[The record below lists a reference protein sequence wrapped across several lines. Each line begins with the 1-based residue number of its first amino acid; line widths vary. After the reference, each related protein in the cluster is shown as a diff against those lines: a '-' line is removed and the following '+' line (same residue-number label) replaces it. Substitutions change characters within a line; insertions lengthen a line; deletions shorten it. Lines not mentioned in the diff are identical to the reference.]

1 MTRIWRIDAD
11 FSRRSIDEIDFAVI
25 ANCKKIRVHP
35 HDPRNPRPHYQK
47 SYLSAMFSTTQ
58 KIGILGGGQLGKMLC
73 LAAAPWDFKTYVL
86 DASPDFPAGQV
97 CTEFTV
103 GDFNNYD
110 DVMAFGR
117 DKDVLTIEIEHVNTA
132 ALHELKRMG
141 KQVHPSPDALDI
153 IKDKGLQKVFYR
165 NNEIPTAP
173 FELFENEQ
181 DLLSAIDSGRWSLP
195 LVQKSR
201 TAGYDGKGVAILRT
215 SDDLKT
221 KLLKGP
227 CLVELLAP
235 IQTEIAVIAARNAS
249 GEVAVFPAVEM
260 DFHPEANLVELL
272 ICPARISPLV
282 SAQAE
287 VLAEQVISAF
297 DICGLLAV
305 EMFLC
310 TDGQLWVNEVAPRP
324 HNSGHHTIDSAVT
337 SQYQQHLR
345 AICGLPLGDTSQ
357 MQAALMLNLLGAEGH
372 KGPVRYEGVA
382 ECLAISV
389 VHVHLYGKAMTAPFR
404 KMGHV
409 TITAETLEKAFKKA
423 DFIKNTLKVFSQT
436 QE

>member
-1 MTRIWRIDAD
+1 
-11 FSRRSIDEIDFAVI
+11 
-25 ANCKKIRVHP
+25 
-35 HDPRNPRPHYQK
+35 
-47 SYLSAMFSTTQ
+47 MFSTTQ

-73 LAAAPWDFKTYVL
+73 LAAAPWDFKTCIL

-97 CTEFTV
+97 CSEFTV

-110 DVMAFGR
+110 DVLAFGR
-117 DKDVLTIEIEHVNTA
+117 DKDVLTIEIEHVNTE

-141 KQVHPSPDALDI
+141 KVVHPSPEALDI
-153 IKDKGLQKVFYR
+153 IKDKGRQKEFYR
-165 NNEIPTAP
+165 INNIPTAP

-181 DLLSAIDSGRWSLP
+181 GLLEAVESGRWSLP
-195 LVQKSR
+195 FVQKSR
-201 TAGYDGKGVAILRT
+201 TAGYDGKGVSILRT
-215 SDDLKT
+215 AEDLKT
-221 KLLKGP
+221 QLLPGP
-227 CLVELLAP
+227 CLAEGLAP

-272 ICPARISPLV
+272 ICPARISALV
-282 SAQAE
+282 AAEAE

-310 TDGQLWVNEVAPRP
+310 ADGQLWVNEVAPRP

-345 AICGLPLGDTSQ
+345 AICDLPLGDTAQ
-357 MQAALMLNLLGAEGH
+357 IQPALMLNLLGADGH
-372 KGPVRYEGVA
+372 KGPAHYEGVA
-382 ECLAISV
+382 ECIAISG
-389 VHVHLYGKAMTAPFR
+389 VHVHLYGKALTSPFR

-409 TITAETLEKAFKKA
+409 TITAETIEDAFKKA
-423 DFIKNTLKVFSQT
+423 KIVKNTLKVLSKCQT
-436 QE
+436 L